1 MARSGAQE
9 TGGAAPVRRMRRAD
23 RREQI
28 LDAATRAFARTGYAA
43 TSLDDIADEAAI
55 TRVILYRHFDSKN
68 AMYRAVLERAS
79 ERLAAAV
86 GTEGFDD
93 YSIAALLSAAAADPD
108 GFRLVFRH
116 AMREPEFRDITDAL
130 STTSVDAA
138 HRALAAQIDDDPWA
152 RWAARVVPA
161 MAIESVIAWL
171 DTGQP
176 DGVDAAA
183 ARIGTAVHGVIAA
196 AQHD

>member
-1 MARSGAQE
+1 MGRSDAQVG
-9 TGGAAPVRRMRRAD
+9 TAAPARRMRRAD

-43 TSLDDIADEAAI
+43 TSLDDIADEAAV
-55 TRVILYRHFDSKN
+55 TRVILYRHFESKN
-68 AMYRAVLERAS
+68 AMYRAVLERAGA
-79 ERLAAAV
+79 RLASAV

-93 YSIAALLSAAAADPD
+93 RSITALLSAAAADPD
-108 GFRLVFRH
+108 GFRLMFRH
-116 AMREPEFRDITDAL
+116 AMREPEFSDITDAL
-130 STTSVDAA
+130 SATSVDAA
-138 HRALAAQIDDDPWA
+138 HRALAVQIGDDRWA
-152 RWAARVVPA
+152 GWAARVVPA

-183 ARIGTAVHGVIAA
+183 ARIGGAIHGVIAA
-196 AQHD
+196 AQRD